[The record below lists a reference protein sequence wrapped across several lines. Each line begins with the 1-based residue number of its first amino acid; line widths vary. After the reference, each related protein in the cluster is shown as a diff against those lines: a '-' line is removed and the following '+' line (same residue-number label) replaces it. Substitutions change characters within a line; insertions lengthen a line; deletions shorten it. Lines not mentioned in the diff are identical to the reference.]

1 VVDNICSTKRRT
13 ILFRKALAF
22 DDVLLEPQY
31 SDIASRSDIDLSLDI
46 DTGRSMILPVFAAP
60 MDTIMNAKMAT
71 VVYEAGAR
79 GVMHRYCTIEQQARV
94 IKDTIAA
101 GAEYEVFAA
110 VGITGDYGE
119 RSEELV
125 GAGASGLCIDVAH
138 GHHKAV
144 AATVKMLRRRFPNI
158 HIMAGNVA
166 TLSGFDMLAS
176 AGATSIRVG
185 VGGGSICSTRLQ
197 TGHGI
202 PTLQSVI
209 DCASSE
215 HDALLIADG
224 GIKNSGDIV
233 KALAAGADAAMVGR
247 MLAGTPE
254 APGDVICKPGE
265 PPLKV
270 YRGMA
275 SPEAQVDWRGRYSS
289 NEGVSRAVGLKPPAA
304 SVLFEIDK
312 GIRSGLS
319 YSGARSI
326 TELQS
331 KARFLI
337 QTPAGVKESSTHIDS

>member
-1 VVDNICSTKRRT
+1 M
-13 ILFRKALAF
+13 FRKALAF

-31 SDIASRSDIDLSLDI
+31 SDIVSRSDIDLSLDI
-46 DTGRSMILPVFAAP
+46 DTEKSMMLPIFAAP
-60 MDTIMNAKMAT
+60 MDTIMNTEMARA
-71 VVYEAGAR
+71 VSEAGGR
-79 GVMHRYCTIEQQARV
+79 GVMHRYCTIEQQVKV
-94 IKDTIAA
+94 IKDASSHDKWC
-101 GAEYEVFAA
+101 EVFGA
-110 VGITGDYGE
+110 VGITGDYAE
-119 RSEELV
+119 RAEELI
-125 GAGASGLCIDVAH
+125 GAGAAGLCIDVAH
-138 GHHKAV
+138 GHHKTV
-144 AATVKMLRRRFPNI
+144 GATITMLRRRFPNV

-209 DCASSE
+209 DCAASE

-233 KALAAGADAAMVGR
+233 KALAAGADAVMVGR

-254 APGDVICKPGE
+254 APGDVICTPGK

-275 SPEAQVDWRGRYSS
+275 SPEAQINWRGRYSS
-289 NEGVSRAVGLKPPAA
+289 NEGVSRAVDLKSPVA

-319 YSGARSI
+319 YSGARNI

-331 KARFLI
+331 KSRFLI
-337 QTPAGVKESSTHIDS
+337 QTTAGARESSTHIDS